1 MAKQVLGDPSE
12 TIVNITIPQFCLK
25 VGERILFNQLVDNP
39 WYVGFPL
46 KRVGA
51 FFWKTIAW
59 AKSKSFRS
67 YTLIQSNQQ

>member
-1 MAKQVLGDPSE
+1 
-12 TIVNITIPQFCLK
+12 LK
-25 VGERILFNQLVDNP
+25 VGERRLLNQLVDNP

-46 KRVGA
+46 KRVRA